1 MFSIRN
7 GPKLATMRDF
17 GFYVFTFLDH
27 FFMHNFTGCFLFQE
41 EVNGEVGK
49 SSVVNIGTGKNGS
62 QPPEGKISSN
72 LFKRKLGYVLFHNSN
87 LNKKLA
93 DICTF

>member
-7 GPKLATMRDF
+7 GPKLANNAIFWFLCVYLF
-17 GFYVFTFLDH
+17 GPFLYAQFYW
-27 FFMHNFTGCFLFQE
+27 LFQE

-72 LFKRKLGYVLFHNSN
+72 LFKRKSGYVLFHNSN